1 VTKHL
6 ARGLVGLALALGLSA
21 TVLWLASGTGVGLG
35 NAIFIW
41 AITIVFAA
49 TGLLIASR
57 HPGNAIG
64 WLFLGAAP
72 PRRGMIALAWGLTL
86 LVWGLSVAA
95 FVFLVLDRASKGSEF
110 LPAVLSLAVPCAYA
124 AVGGLVATRRRGNR
138 IGWICLAIGLIWAVA
153 GLGDAVTG
161 WAHHEGHLGLVEWA
175 GLTGSF
181 WLPAVGLSGQLA
193 LRLPNGHLLSSRWR
207 WFAWFCVGLVVLIAV
222 VLVTEPGR
230 VADVAGTENPIG
242 SEALHSLAP
251 LFALMP
257 LCVLGPIASLV
268 LRYRRAGGVERLQLR
283 WIALGGLVLFGVGLT
298 VFALVG
304 VTGSLSPGLAALDD
318 LGNLAI
324 PITIGI
330 AVLRYRLYD
339 IDVVINRTLVYGAL
353 TATLAGAYLGS
364 VLLLQLA
371 LSGVTGGSGLAVA
384 ASTLAVAALFRPAR
398 RRIQVAVDHRFYRRK
413 YDAQHTLEEFAV
425 RLRNEVDLEAL
436 NAQLGSVVRETF
448 QPAHVSLW
456 LRRQEQ
462 GS

>member
-1 VTKHL
+1 MSV
-6 ARGLVGLALALGLSA
+6 
-21 TVLWLASGTGVGLG
+21 
-35 NAIFIW
+35 
-41 AITIVFAA
+41 
-49 TGLLIASR
+49 
-57 HPGNAIG
+57 
-64 WLFLGAAP
+64 P

-95 FVFLVLDRASKGSEF
+95 FVFLVLDRAGRGSEF
-110 LPAVLSLAVPCAYA
+110 LPAVLFLAVPCAYA
-124 AVGGLVATRRRGNR
+124 AVGGLVATRRRGNA
-138 IGWICLAIGLIWAVA
+138 IGWICLAIGLIWAVN

-161 WAHHEGHLGLVEWA
+161 WAHHNGHLGVVEWA

-207 WFAWFCVGLVVLIAV
+207 WFAWFCVALVVLIAV
-222 VLVTEPGR
+222 VLVTEPGH
-230 VADVAGTENPIG
+230 VADVAGTDNPIG

-251 LFALMP
+251 VLALMP
-257 LCVLGPIASLV
+257 LCVLAPIASLV

-283 WIALGGLVLFGVGLT
+283 WIALGGLVLVGVGLT

-304 VTGSLSPGLAALDD
+304 MTGSLSPGLEVLDD

-353 TATLAGAYLGS
+353 TATLAGTYVAS
-364 VLLLQLA
+364 VLLLQPL
-371 LSGVTGGSGLAVA
+371 LGGITGDSGLAVA
-384 ASTLAVAALFRPAR
+384 ISTLGVAALFRPAR
-398 RRIQVAVDHRFYRRK
+398 ARIQDAVDHRFYRRK
-413 YDAQHTLEEFAV
+413 YDAQRTVEAFAA
-425 RLRNEVDLEAL
+425 RLRDEVDLEAL
-436 NAQLGSVVRETF
+436 RSDLSGVVSNTL

-456 LRRQEQ
+456 LRER
-462 GS
+462 S